1 MMRRDAEAK
10 VILAERLRRTS
21 VFSCAQR
28 IHGICNSS
36 DQERSLTVDVGSGK
50 QSPWR
55 WVKADELFIKAS
67 WRAIAECQ
75 NGWEALLDEFDLF
88 RRHGSLR
95 ALRGNGNRCMFRK
108 YRVPRAN
115 VASV

>member
-28 IHGICNSS
+28 IHGICNGS

-75 NGWEALLDEFDLF
+75 NGWEALLDEFDLLW
-88 RRHGSLR
+88 RHGSLQ
-95 ALRGNGNRCMFRK
+95 ALR
-108 YRVPRAN
+108 AE
-115 VASV
+115 S